1 MQIPCFVMIS
11 RIRNFRFSYTMRIA
25 IIGGGLSGTLVAYNL
40 LKTDLKPIT
49 IYLFE
54 KDEHQLSR
62 GIAYRA
68 SNETHLLNVPA
79 VGMNIYGLQE
89 GDFYRWLQE
98 KGHTSYTQTDFV
110 PRYLFGN
117 YLAVLFKEALGQ
129 AKKVTVTTIHDEVVD
144 VVKGKDLLTV
154 VTASGQS
161 HDVSKAVLANG
172 ILPPADPFQLTEQVR
187 QTGLYQSNPWH
198 FITSDKFLSKQKITL
213 IGTGLTMLDY
223 AVGLLNDERS
233 FSITAFSRRGFLPL
247 PHKSYDVYDFPDYNV
262 IPTEDIGTLLNTI
275 REYYQAHRSKGLDWR
290 ALIDRIRSQA
300 PELWQALSDVSKK
313 RFIRHL
319 KPYWEIHRHRAPQKA
334 LNTIQKAAEENRFKL
349 LRGRIQKVEPVAGKL
364 HVTLVNSRGTT
375 EISTDY
381 LLNSSG
387 LQQDVSLTSD
397 RLLTKLLQR
406 GYMIPDKT
414 GLGVETD
421 NDGALQSV
429 DGERNIFT
437 LGALRRASV
446 FECTAAKE
454 VGHQAFQ
461 LSKRLSIENVKA

>member
-1 MQIPCFVMIS
+1 MIS
-11 RIRNFRFSYTMRIA
+11 RIRNFRFLYTMRIA

-40 LKTDLKPIT
+40 LKTDHNPIT

-79 VGMNIYGLQE
+79 AGMNIYGLEQ
-89 GDFYRWLQE
+89 GDFYRWLKE
-98 KGHTSYTQTDFV
+98 NGHTSYSPNDFV
-110 PRYLFGN
+110 PRHLFGS
-117 YLAVLFKEALGQ
+117 YLIELFRDAVARATQ
-129 AKKVTVTTIHDEVVD
+129 VNVHVIYDEVVD
-144 VVKGKDLLTV
+144 VVKENNSLNV
-154 VTASGQS
+154 VTATGQS
-161 HDVSKAVLANG
+161 YNVSKAVLANG
-172 ILPPADPFQLTEQVR
+172 ILPPADPFHLTENVK

-198 FITSDKFLSKQKITL
+198 FTPSDKFSSNQKITL

-233 FSITAFSRRGFLPL
+233 FSVTAFSRRGFLPL
-247 PHKSYDVYDFPDYNV
+247 PHKSYDAYDFPEYNV
-262 IPTEDIGTLLNTI
+262 IPTDDIGILLNTI
-275 REYYQAHRSKGLDWR
+275 RTYYRAHQEKGLDWR

-300 PELWQALSDVSKK
+300 PELWRGLSDVSKK

-334 LNTIQKAAEENRFKL
+334 LNTIQKAAQENRFTL
-349 LRGRIQKVEPVAGKL
+349 LRGRIQQVETTAGKL
-364 HVTLVNSRGTT
+364 NIVLVNSRGVTK
-375 EISTDY
+375 ISTDY

-387 LQQDVSLTSD
+387 LQQDISLTSD
-397 RLLTKLLQR
+397 VLLTKLLQR

-421 NDGALQSV
+421 DDGALRCT
-429 DGERNIFT
+429 DGNRNIFT

-454 VGHQAFQ
+454 VGHQAFE
-461 LSKRLSIENVKA
+461 LSKILLGENVKA

>member
-1 MQIPCFVMIS
+1 MIS
-11 RIRNFRFSYTMRIA
+11 LIRNFQFLYTMRIA

-40 LKTDLKPIT
+40 LKTDLNPIT

-54 KDEHQLSR
+54 KDQHQLSR

-79 VGMNIYGLQE
+79 AGMNIYGLEQ
-89 GDFYRWLQE
+89 GDFYRWLQK
-98 KGHTSYTQTDFV
+98 KGYASYLPNDFV
-110 PRYLFGN
+110 PRHLFGN
-117 YLAVLFKEALGQ
+117 YLVELFRDAVDRARHV
-129 AKKVTVTTIHDEVVD
+129 KVKVVYDEVVD
-144 VVKGKDLLTV
+144 VVKADNSLTV
-154 VTASGQS
+154 VTATGQS
-161 HDVSKAVLANG
+161 YNVSKAVLANG
-172 ILPPADPFQLTEQVR
+172 ILPPADPFQLTEKVK

-198 FITSDKFLSKQKITL
+198 FTTDDKFLSNQKITL

-223 AVGLLNDERS
+223 AVGLLNDGRS

-247 PHKSYDVYDFPDYNV
+247 PHKSYDAYDFPEYNV
-262 IPTEDIGTLLNTI
+262 VPTDDIGILLKTI
-275 REYYQAHRSKGLDWR
+275 RTYYRAHHERGLDWR

-334 LNTIQKAAEENRFKL
+334 LETIQKAVQEKRFTL
-349 LRGRIQKVEPVAGKL
+349 LRGRIQKVEATAGKL
-364 HVTLVNSRGTT
+364 NIVLVNSRGVT
-375 EISTDY
+375 ELSTDH

-387 LQQDVSLTSD
+387 LQQDISLTSD
-397 RLLTKLLQR
+397 VLLTKLLQR

-421 NDGALQSV
+421 NEGALRCN
-429 DGERNIFT
+429 DDTLNIFT

-454 VGHQAFQ
+454 VGYQAFQ
-461 LSKRLSIENVKA
+461 LSKILLDENVKA